1 VGWDMSSR
9 WTRGSRVIS
18 AIALLMIPC
27 ILPGQAPPAH
37 AIELQ
42 QHISKAEQALR
53 LSDKSAAEREYNEI
67 LKIDPQNSQAWTGL
81 GILLYGSGRPEE
93 AIQALQSALKSNP
106 GAKRAELFIGLSEA
120 ELHKCAQAIPILSKY
135 FDAEPAS
142 KLQRI
147 TGLALLGCAVGS
159 DDPLPAL
166 RAAERLKQ
174 LYPGDADVLYES
186 AELYTRMWNQSA
198 GELMAK
204 HPDSYRVHQ
213 LAGEVYEAKNDYD
226 QAIRE
231 YSLALQD
238 NPKLPQMHYRIGQLY
253 LHQGSEEVDE
263 KAMEEFRREKEI
275 NPESAV
281 SDLAMADIEMH
292 RHQLSRAKPLYDEA
306 ARLDPTL
313 TEARVGLAK
322 ILLEQHETD
331 AAVRELR
338 AIIAEHPED
347 AAAHYSLMRAY
358 RDQKKM
364 PEASAEMA
372 TFNRLQSEKADKF
385 QNKMNALLNGK
396 STHLSVAAPVEESS
410 PK

>member
-1 VGWDMSSR
+1 MRPSR
-9 WTRGSRVIS
+9 WTRSRQVI
-18 AIALLMIPC
+18 AITALLITPC
-27 ILPGQAPPAH
+27 ILPGQASPPNTT
-37 AIELQ
+37 ELQ
-42 QHISKAEQALR
+42 QHISKAVQALR

-67 LKIDPQNSQAWTGL
+67 LKIDPQNTQAWTGL
-81 GILLYGSGRPEE
+81 GILLYGAGKPEE

-106 GAKRAELFIGLSEA
+106 AAKRAELFIGLSEA
-120 ELHKCAQAIPILSKY
+120 ELHNCTQSMPTLSKY
-135 FDAEPAS
+135 FDTEPAG

-147 TGLALLGCAVGS
+147 TGLALLGCAAGS
-159 DDPLPAL
+159 ADPLPAL
-166 RAAERLKQ
+166 SAAERMKK

-186 AELYTRMWNQSA
+186 AELYTRMWNESA

-231 YSLALQD
+231 YSLALEN

-292 RHQLSRAKPLYDEA
+292 RHQLGRAKPLYEEA

-313 TEARVGLAK
+313 SEARVGLAK

-338 AIIAEHPED
+338 AIIAGHPDD

-358 RDQKKM
+358 REQKKIQ
-364 PEASAEMA
+364 EASAEMA

-396 STHLSVAAPVEESS
+396 PTHSSTEAPVEESS
-410 PK
+410 PR

>member
-1 VGWDMSSR
+1 MAG
-9 WTRGSRVIS
+9 
-18 AIALLMIPC
+18 
-27 ILPGQAPPAH
+27 
-37 AIELQ
+37 
-42 QHISKAEQALR
+42 
-53 LSDKSAAEREYNEI
+53 AEREYNEI
-67 LKIDPQNSQAWTGL
+67 LKLDPQNGQALTGL
-81 GILLYGSGRPEE
+81 GILLYGAGKAQE
-93 AIQALQSALKSNP
+93 AIQNLESALKYDPSE
-106 GAKRAELFIGLSEA
+106 KRAEIFLGLSEA
-120 ELHKCAQAIPILSKY
+120 QLGRCAESMPILSRY
-135 FDAEPAS
+135 FESGPPG
-142 KLQRI
+142 KLQRL
-147 TGLALLGCAVGS
+147 TGLSLLGCESGDA
-159 DDPLPAL
+159 DPLLAL
-166 RAAERLKQ
+166 QAVNRLKQ
-174 LYPGDADVLYES
+174 LYPGDPDVLYES
-186 AELYTRMWNQSA
+186 AELYTRLWNESA

-231 YSLALQD
+231 YSLALQN

-292 RHQLSRAKPLYDEA
+292 RHQLGRAKPLYEEA
-306 ARLDPTL
+306 AKLDPTL

-322 ILLEQHETD
+322 ISLEQHDTD
-331 AAVRELR
+331 AAVQELR
-338 AIIAEHPED
+338 AVIAEHPED

-358 RDQKKM
+358 REQKKM

-372 TFNRLQSEKADKF
+372 TFNRLQTEKADKF

-396 STHLSVAAPVEESS
+396 STQVSNEAPVEESS